1 MTAKTKTTTKTRRA
15 LMGQTTGQFVA
26 LSGDAVRSIVD
37 NDLLDPGLDCWA
49 VWSNQA
55 PVLGFD
61 ATVITHRQ
69 RSALVELAV
78 LRAKHYRDDTLVEIR
93 DARDEQ
99 LVWRTILE
107 KLDQGLVP
115 PNEQRF
121 FWYQPIGGHD
131 FSRWVQAVEPNQALV
146 EMAEDRLKRRMAD
159 ERYRRREL
167 KLLEERVN
175 DTYLWVDV
183 RTETTRTTIITPA

>member
-1 MTAKTKTTTKTRRA
+1 MTAKTMTKTKTRRA
-15 LMGQTTGQFVA
+15 LMGQTTGQFVG

-49 VWSNQA
+49 SWSNQA

-61 ATVITHRQ
+61 ATAISPRQ

-78 LRAKHYRDDTLVEIR
+78 LRAKHHRDDTLEEIK

-99 LVWRTILE
+99 LAWRTVLE

-115 PNEQRF
+115 PDGQHF
-121 FWYQPIGGHD
+121 FWYQPIGSYD
-131 FSRWVQAVEPNQALV
+131 FSRWVQAVEPNQDLV
-146 EMAEDRLKRRMAD
+146 EMVEDRLKRRIAD

-167 KLLEERVN
+167 KLWEERAK